1 MPESLVQVK
10 EYECMKCGY
19 KWINRKNGKEE
30 PRPLR
35 CAKCKSAYWDKDW
48 ISKKESRYRYK
59 LRFTVGEYKSHPLRP
74 HYWKTDAKVDELLK
88 YRPSIKDMRVI
99 LQPMCYLFKEYDNTN
114 ASKALYD
121 DRYTHWTMSKLGF
134 YSEKEL
140 SRFKRDMENS
150 SIKDIN
156 KIREYQLQL
165 SRQLVEYF
173 LEKYSAPYQRTV
185 VSLKTNKK

>member
-1 MPESLVQVK
+1 MPVNIVQVK
-10 EYECMKCGY
+10 EYECIKCGY
-19 KWINRKNGKEE
+19 KWINRKNGKDGFYPE
-30 PRPLR
+30 R
-35 CAKCKSAYWDKDW
+35 CAKCKQLDWDKGN

-121 DRYTHWTMSKLGF
+121 ERYTYWTMSKLGF
-134 YSEKEL
+134 YSEKGL

-150 SIKDIN
+150 SIKDID

-165 SRQLVEYF
+165 SRQLV
-173 LEKYSAPYQRTV
+173 
-185 VSLKTNKK
+185 